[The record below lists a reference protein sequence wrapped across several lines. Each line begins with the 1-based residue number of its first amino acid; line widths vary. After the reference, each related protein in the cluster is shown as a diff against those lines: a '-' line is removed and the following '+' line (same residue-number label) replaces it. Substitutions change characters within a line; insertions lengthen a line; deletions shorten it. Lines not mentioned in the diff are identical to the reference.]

1 MARPPEDDI
10 HYEFFKAKHTTRYLE
25 EYVDRHCFAGQNL
38 RSRIRFG
45 FKVLAI
51 KKMEGMWIVSGQ
63 DNTKGTTV
71 FHCAKLIIASGLT
84 SAPNLPDLPGKQ
96 KFSAPIVHQEAFGQ
110 SAVLSSAGLQH
121 VTVVGGGKSAAD
133 MVYTSVKAGKSV
145 SWIIRAS
152 GTGPGFLFS
161 PKGKG
166 PYQNAFELGSTRL
179 ASTLSPSIFNPD
191 SSWTRFLHGTDRGRK
206 IVNSIWTA
214 VDKENRQEAGF
225 AGREGALEGFKNL
238 APHTP

>member
-25 EYVDRHCFAGQNL
+25 EYVDGHCFSGQNL
-38 RSRIRFG
+38 RARIRFG
-45 FKVLAI
+45 FKVLTI

-63 DNTKGTTV
+63 DKTKRTTR
-71 FHCAKLIIASGLT
+71 FHSPKLIIASGLT
-84 SAPNLPDLPGKQ
+84 STPNLPDLPGKQ

-110 SAVLSSAGLQH
+110 SPVLSSADLQH
-121 VTVVGGGKSAAD
+121 VTVLGGGKPAAD
-133 MVYTSVKAGKSV
+133 MVYSSVKAGKSV

-166 PYQNAFELGSTRL
+166 PYQNAFELGSTRV
-179 ASTLSPSIFNPD
+179 ASTISPSIFNPD
-191 SSWTRFLHGTDRGRK
+191 NRWTRFLHGTDRGRK
-206 IVNSIWTA
+206 LVSSIWAA
-214 VDKENRQEAGF
+214 VDKETREGAGF
-225 AGREGALEGFKNL
+225 AGREGALEGFENL